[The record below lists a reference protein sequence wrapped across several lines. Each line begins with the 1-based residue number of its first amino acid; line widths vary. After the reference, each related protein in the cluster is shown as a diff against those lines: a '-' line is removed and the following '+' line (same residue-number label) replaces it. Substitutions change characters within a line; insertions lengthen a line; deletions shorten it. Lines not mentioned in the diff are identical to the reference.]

1 MGDLKHPAHLFAGV
15 VDTVSEAKTCLQ
27 KQTFILREQQIKI
40 LLETFYVADATL
52 KFTTDPDQNLVE
64 PLGSNAE
71 HLGQFLVG
79 VVATVGEAEKLI
91 NQDPLVFRKRETRF
105 AEKRHQARFLFRT
118 PWSLLYGW

>member
-1 MGDLKHPAHLFAGV
+1 MGDLKHPAYLFAGV
-15 VDTVSEAKTCLQ
+15 VDTVSEAKTSLQ

-64 PLGSNAE
+64 PLGGNSE

-105 AEKRHQARFLFRT
+105 AEKRHQARVLFRT